1 MKEVNRK
8 VLEGQKRSKTCK
20 TGVLKKNLNKGIEE
34 RFRVIIKLISRN
46 KRGLSLGSFHPG
58 AYKGKEITGPQ
69 TYPRPHSKP
78 ADRKHRPQRGQACA
92 TRRQMVQLGYGLV
105 ASSAIS
111 RAGGEQCNFS
121 MWTEMT
127 VCGEVQMPRPGI
139 RRPEQGQLTF

>member
-1 MKEVNRK
+1 MGWGSLRRMKWKLTKSEKIQQKCTRRAKEIQNMQDRCPK
-8 VLEGQKRSKTCK
+8 V
-20 TGVLKKNLNKGIEE
+20 KNLNKGVEKI
-34 RFRVIIKLISRN
+34 FRVIIKLISRN

-111 RAGGEQCNFS
+111 ARG
-121 MWTEMT
+121 
-127 VCGEVQMPRPGI
+127 
-139 RRPEQGQLTF
+139 LK